1 MGKVT
6 FRQSD
11 LTRAI
16 VAATKAGQK
25 VREAIISPDG
35 EIRLLLG
42 GDAEPQER
50 PLTPLQERRRRM
62 GRPID

>member
-1 MGKVT
+1 MGKVA

-35 EIRLLLG
+35 QIRLVLG
-42 GDAEPQER
+42 DDASPPER
-50 PLTPLQERRRRM
+50 ELTPVEERRRRR
-62 GRPID
+62 GEF